1 MPEMQSF
8 KNHARFDTTYHFI
21 IAPLVLANLVLSAYI
36 TIRDWPIHSRSHLW
50 WIVMSIALV
59 LIVAKLRSYSLA
71 LQDRV
76 IRLEER
82 LRYALLLPA
91 SDLGKANHLA
101 LDQIIALRFAPDAE
115 LHALIERTLAE
126 KLTPKQIKAAIVVW
140 RPDYHRI

>member
-8 KNHARFDTTYHFI
+8 KNHTRFDPTFHVL
-21 IAPLVLANLVLSAYI
+21 IAPLVLVNLALSAYI
-36 TIRDWPIHSRSHLW
+36 TVRDWPIHSRSHLW
-50 WIVMSIALV
+50 WIVMSVALL
-59 LIVAKLRSYSLA
+59 LIVAKLRNYSLTV
-71 LQDRV
+71 QDRV

-101 LDQIIALRFAPDAE
+101 LDQIVALRFAPDAE
-115 LHALIERTLAE
+115 LPALIERTFAE